1 MCKTV
6 EFLANGIGRL
16 WKESVGSNLSL
27 EAIDQLNV
35 FVSFYCV
42 MNGIYGLKGRLKR
55 KMGAKEGYKET
66 RSKS

>member
-16 WKESVGSNLSL
+16 WKDSVGSNLSL
-27 EAIDQLNV
+27 KAIDQLNI

-42 MNGIYGLKGRLKR
+42 MNGIYGSKR
-55 KMGAKEGYKET
+55 AFEA
-66 RSKS
+66 

>member
-16 WKESVGSNLSL
+16 WKDSVGSNLSL

-35 FVSFYCV
+35 FVLFYCV
-42 MNGIYGLKGRLKR
+42 MNGIYGSKR
-55 KMGAKEGYKET
+55 AFEAQDGGERGV
-66 RSKS
+66 